1 MTRDTPRGL
10 GPPPPADATDPSVLA
25 EITDPD
31 GLSFDAETATEPGEA
46 VDALAAFEQRRRIYP
61 QAAGSPSSDGSVAA
75 SYHAVHDVP
84 RAHHDT
90 LPNAVSSAPVVVDI
104 VTERVPPPLTEPVT
118 VPLPRS
124 APERAVGRG
133 RDVSTFPLPRERL
146 RRPVLIAVLAALAGV
161 VALLV
166 VFVLRAAGGPLEQ
179 GTTVQRAAASEVAP
193 LVVPS
198 PPVVPPPSAPS
209 ATAPANDV
217 ARAPAAP
224 ATTSPARELLPVRPI
239 ASSALHSR
247 PSALPPSTPS
257 NATPATARPAGAFD
271 DLVRETKP

>member
-25 EITDPD
+25 ELTDPD

-61 QAAGSPSSDGSVAA
+61 QAAGSSSSDGSVAA

-104 VTERVPPPLTEPVT
+104 VTERVPRPVTEPVT
-118 VPLPRS
+118 LSRS
-124 APERAVGRG
+124 APERANDRG

-161 VALLV
+161 AALLV
-166 VFVLRAAGGPLEQ
+166 VVVLRVAGGSPEH
-179 GTTVQRAAASEVAP
+179 GTTGQRAAASEAAP
-193 LVVPS
+193 LAIP
-198 PPVVPPPSAPS
+198 VPPPTAPS
-209 ATAPANDV
+209 ATAFANDV
-217 ARAPAAP
+217 APTPAAP
-224 ATTSPARELLPVRPI
+224 ATTSAPRELPPVRPL
-239 ASSALHSR
+239 ASSSPRAR
-247 PSALPPSTPS
+247 PSVPPPSTPS